1 MHEYDK
7 LADRLGYRFKN
18 KEYMQVALTHR
29 SVGRL
34 NNERLEFLGD
44 SILNFVI
51 AAELYQ
57 RFPEASEGELS
68 RLRSFLVK
76 GDKLAE
82 IARTLGLGTF
92 IELGPGEMKSGGAR
106 RASILE
112 DALEALIGAVYL
124 DSDILEARQVVLS
137 VYRPYL
143 DDMPELDQLKDPK
156 TRLQEYLQARKKPLP
171 EYRIEETTG
180 EQHQRLFKVSCRV
193 EGLSR
198 PTFGTAS
205 SRRKA
210 EQESALRALAALTD
224 GR

>member
-1 MHEYDK
+1 MHDYDK
-7 LADRLGYRFKN
+7 LASRLGYRFKN
-18 KEYMQVALTHR
+18 REYIQVALTHR

-57 RFPEASEGELS
+57 RFPDATEGELS

-82 IARTLGLGTF
+82 IAGALELGAY
-92 IELGPGEMKSGGAR
+92 IELGPGEMKSGGSR

-124 DSDILEARQVVLS
+124 DSDINQVRQVVLS
-137 VYRPYL
+137 VYQPYL
-143 DDMPELDQLKDPK
+143 DDVPALDQLKDPK
-156 TRLQEYLQARKKPLP
+156 TRLQEYLQARRKPLP
-171 EYRIEETTG
+171 EYRIEETSG
-180 EQHQRLFKVSCRV
+180 EQHQRLFTVSCRV
-193 EGLSR
+193 EGLNQ
-198 PTFGTAS
+198 PTFGTAT

-224 GR
+224 G